1 MGSEAK
7 SGCLWCPGI
16 PWDGADFLCGGLY
29 GAVVWI
35 SDESSGDNRAV
46 FWSLLSS
53 AHRGKDFSAS
63 CASEGL
69 GAQPR
74 ELNQRGAPFHVGRVR
89 GKKGEDEGM
98 SESFPG
104 FQGTPQSSVCT
115 CSPFYGWGD

>member
-1 MGSEAK
+1 MVQSFGFQMK
-7 SGCLWCPGI
+7 V
-16 PWDGADFLCGGLY
+16 
-29 GAVVWI
+29 AVI
-35 SDESSGDNRAV
+35 IEPC
-46 FWSLLSS
+46 F

-74 ELNQRGAPFHVGRVR
+74 ELNPNDQRGAPFHVGRVR